1 MLRKHDGG
9 THGPGVVMCCTTS
22 ELVAIPGCYLI
33 IPF

>member
-9 THGPGVVMCCTTS
+9 THGPGVVMYCTTS
-22 ELVAIPGCYLI
+22 ELVAIPGRYLI